1 MKQLLKLLTLLF
13 LLSSGVQAEDTG
25 SASIFSFFN
34 GIALENNEV
43 LVDGEDK
50 YFTDEDGCAEIILE
64 VGKHQVEI
72 FAKDAEGHNLG
83 YAKKSIEIKDSRD
96 TQFIA
101 TFNDKSAVPYIEVDT
116 PIGEG
121 DVNLDDTQRVGTLNG
136 LILTSDKSLP
146 IANARIFVKGSSLEA
161 RSDAEGKFTIE
172 IPAERNISIS
182 VVHSEYSAQNVEN
195 LIVSTNAVINT
206 TVKLTPASMELE
218 EFIVLAPKVKGSI
231 ASIMAEEKATSAITN
246 IVGAAEMSKKGDSTA
261 AGALR
266 RVTGVTLVGGRDI
279 YVRGLGGRYSNIEM
293 NSMPLPSP
301 DPQRRTVPLDI
312 FPAAV
317 IGSMKVQKSATAD
330 IPASFG
336 GGYVDIRTK
345 DKSEE
350 NYFKVTT
357 ELKANSFTGKEVNSY
372 AGSST
377 DYLGSDDGYR
387 AIPAQ
392 IMNDAKIVVGESV
405 PSFDPANNEAYTK
418 AITNRLF
425 TTTKENLPVGGKFTL
440 EGAYNLKI
448 AEKHELSFFANYA
461 YGQNHIAREEE
472 YFTYDYNKEIDSL
485 YKDPEQFGDNY
496 TTLNRYTNAGIFN
509 VHYNYADVF
518 NLKFTKLYSKIS
530 EKVTKISDGIANSD
544 DDWKIRYDL
553 NWEERTLDAN
563 QLNGDTKFA
572 IANFEN
578 FLHFGAEYATA
589 DLDQPAN
596 YKYAYLR
603 DIRFDG
609 VVRGEPYLDRFSPNA
624 FLNLTSEDTMM
635 AFYLKNRTMLALF
648 HEKDYFEIGMSGS
661 TKERASRYNKF
672 MMQKTTS
679 DTGENKLTDDIDT
692 IYNTHIR
699 NNYDATFR
707 LDIAFQPAY
716 WYDAAVDES
725 SYYAKLFL
733 NPTKELEILLG
744 ARQTNFQQTVYQYT
758 NNDNALSPIQRVP
771 ESLSFNQ
778 LLPDVG
784 LKYKFDRDNQINFAF
799 SQTYIVPDLREFTSA
814 EYFHPYEV
822 ATVKGNPN
830 LLNTDI
836 MNYDL
841 KYSHYFSASENINA
855 GLFYKYL
862 DKPIED
868 VMLPSSSLPRYGY
881 DNADNAV
888 LYGFEIDGRK
898 NLDFINKGLKNY
910 YIGGNFSYT
919 KSEVT
924 LRQEQEKLYTNN
936 YRELQGLSPIV
947 INISTGYESKGRNVT
962 LSYNKMGERIRKVG
976 MIDGNDEYP
985 DYYEIPPQILDFVW
999 IESFENGLSFKLK
1012 LQNLLDEETIWY
1024 QGSKENITNRFRVGR
1039 FYSLAASYKF

>member
-13 LLSSGVQAEDTG
+13 LLVSGVQAEDTG

-43 LVDGEDK
+43 LIDGEDK
-50 YFTDEDGCAEIILE
+50 YFTDEDGSAEIILE

-72 FAKDAEGHNLG
+72 FAKSAEGNNLG
-83 YAKKSIEIKDSRD
+83 YAKKNIEIKDSRD
-96 TQFIA
+96 TQLIA
-101 TFNDKSAVPYIEVDT
+101 TFNDSSAVPYIEVDT

-121 DVNLDDTQRVGTLNG
+121 DVNLEDTKKVGTLEG

-161 RSDAEGKFTIE
+161 RSDVEGKFSIE

-195 LIVSTNAVINT
+195 LVVSSDATINT

-261 AGALR
+261 AGALK
-266 RVTGVTLVGGRDI
+266 RVTGVTLIGGKDI

-312 FPAAV
+312 FPSAV

-345 DKSEE
+345 DKSKE
-350 NYFKVTT
+350 NYFKIST

-387 AIPAQ
+387 VIPAQ
-392 IMNDAKIVVGESV
+392 IMNDSKIVVGEPV

-448 AEKHELSFFANYA
+448 ADKHELSFFANYA
-461 YGQNHIAREEE
+461 YGQDHIAREEE
-472 YFTYDYNKEIDSL
+472 YFTYAYNKTTDSL
-485 YKDPEQFGDNY
+485 YKEPEQYGDNY

-530 EKVTKISDGIANSD
+530 EKVTRISDGIANSD

-553 NWEERTLDAN
+553 NWEERILDAN
-563 QLNGDTKFA
+563 QLNGDTKFE

-578 FLHFGAEYATA
+578 FLKFGGEYATA
-589 DLDQPAN
+589 SLDQPSN

-609 VVRGEPYLDRFSPNA
+609 VVQGDPYLDRFSANA
-624 FLNLTSEDTMM
+624 FLNLTSDDTMM
-635 AFYLKNRTMLALF
+635 AFYLKNKTILELF
-648 HEKDYFEIGMSGS
+648 DDRDYFEMGLSMNSK
-661 TKERASRYNKF
+661 TRESRYNKF
-672 MMQKTTS
+672 LMQKTTQ
-679 DTGENKLTDDIDT
+679 DTGENKLRDDIDT
-692 IYNTHIR
+692 IYDEKIR
-699 NNYDATFR
+699 NSYDETFR

-716 WYDAAVDES
+716 WYDAEVDES
-725 SYYAKLFL
+725 NYYAKLFL
-733 NPTKELEILLG
+733 NPTKEIEVLVG
-744 ARQTNFQQTVYQYT
+744 ARQTNFKQTVFQYT
-758 NNDNALSPIQRVP
+758 NNNNALSPIEKVP
-771 ESLSFNQ
+771 ESLEFNK
-778 LLPDVG
+778 LLPDLG
-784 LKYKFDRDNQINFAF
+784 LKYKFDKDNQLNFAF
-799 SQTYIVPDLREFTSA
+799 AQTYIVPDLREFTSA

-822 ATVKGNPN
+822 ATVQGNPD
-830 LLNTDI
+830 LVNTNI

-841 KYSHYFSASENINA
+841 KYSHYFSASENMNF

-868 VMLPSSSLPRYGY
+868 VQLPSSSLPRYGY

-898 NLDFINKGLKNY
+898 NLDFIEKSLKNY
-910 YIGGNFSYT
+910 YISGNFSYT

-924 LRQEQEKLYTNN
+924 LRKEQEDIYTNN
-936 YRELQGLSPIV
+936 YRNLQGLSPIV
-947 INISTGYESKGRNVT
+947 INISTGYEAKGRNVT

-999 IESFENGLSFKLK
+999 IESFDNGLSFKLK
-1012 LQNLLDEETIWY
+1012 LQNLLDQETIWY
-1024 QGSKENITNRFRVGR
+1024 QGSTDNVTNRFKVGR
-1039 FYSLAASYKF
+1039 FYSLSGSYKF